1 MRVSKGKE
9 FYNRYGTYIILIV
22 LILFF
27 AFADGSILDPLAGKG
42 FFSIGNFT
50 NVLRTAA
57 VYILFGCGMTFVMI
71 SGKIDLSIGAIA
83 ALVGCSAALL
93 IQAGLGTI
101 PASVIAI
108 LIGCGC
114 GWVNGFVIA
123 KLKVPFFIMTAG
135 MMYAAAGIALFVTK
149 ETSIG
154 IRQDAE
160 TLIKFRFWGAETVL
174 FGKIPS
180 QFIIAVIFFLICLYI
195 INNTKMGRYTYAIG
209 SNEKTARLSGVN
221 VDFYT
226 ILIFT
231 LNGLAAAI
239 AGLVLASRMLTGSP
253 NVADGGY
260 NIMAIAAAAL
270 GGTSLNGG
278 VGKIGK
284 TVVGAFVICVISTGL
299 NILSVNSSVQKIVIG
314 AVLVIVVAVD
324 MLDKRRDN

>member
-1 MRVSKGKE
+1 MNVSRGKE
-9 FYNRYGTYIILIV
+9 FYNKYGIFIILIV
-22 LILFF
+22 LVLFF
-27 AFADGSILDPLAGKG
+27 SFADGSILALNGKG
-42 FFSIGNFT
+42 FFSMGNLS
-50 NVLRTAA
+50 NVFRTAA

-83 ALVGCSAALL
+83 ALTGCSAALL

-101 PASVIAI
+101 AASVIAI

-135 MMYAAAGIALFVTK
+135 MMYAAAGIALLITH

-154 IRQDAE
+154 IRQDPEAVAL
-160 TLIKFRFWGAETVL
+160 TFRFWGNKTI
-174 FGKIPS
+174 GDIIPS
-180 QFIIAVIFFLICLYI
+180 QLIVAIIFFIICWYI
-195 INNTKMGRYTYAIG
+195 MNHTKLGRYTYAIG

-231 LNGLAAAI
+231 INGLAAGI
-239 AGLVLASRMLTGSP
+239 AGLVLASRMLTGNP
-253 NVADGGY
+253 NVADSGY
-260 NIMAIAAAAL
+260 NILAIAAAAI

-278 VGKIGK
+278 QGKIAK
-284 TVVGAFVICVISTGL
+284 TLVGAFVICVISTGL
-299 NILSVNSSVQKIVIG
+299 NILSINSSVQKIVIG
-314 AVLVIVVAVD
+314 AVLIIVVAVD
-324 MLDKRRDN
+324 MLDKRKEN